1 MIVYASYFL
10 GKHGQYFESSFD
22 LVQKYFCLYI
32 QKREKSIVHIVLHTL
47 QKYIENVTLSDAFSV
62 FGQRTPYTISTV

>member
-1 MIVYASYFL
+1 MLVYAPYFL
-10 GKHGQYFESSFD
+10 EKHGQYFESSFD

-32 QKREKSIVHIVLHTL
+32 RKTEKSIVHIVLHTL
-47 QKYIENVTLSDAFSV
+47 QKYIENVILSDAFSV